1 MSEITF
7 TIPTDF
13 STLTGDQLTELASQA
28 RTAASPL
35 VERVNRGEALEAPEL
50 ETLERLGAVVKD
62 VAAERDRR
70 VAQAANDTA
79 AATRQQAAAGVFA
92 TEEPGDDEG
101 DGDEGDEGD
110 EPEKDATKAK
120 PKAKGAVTAAAKR
133 PGVGA
138 IAKHVRRVPV
148 EGGEA
153 EERSSYTRAVAAA
166 GQANVPGGHEFAT
179 VGDIAQALEDSFANY
194 GTPGPGAYIKTPV
207 VQFRREYPAERRITP
222 ADSPYEAMA
231 KFDNAVNQANLPGGS
246 LVAAAGWCAPSQILY
261 DLFELENGT
270 AGILDL
276 PEIQVSRGG
285 IQFTPGPD
293 FSAIWAG
300 TGFFHKT
307 EAEVIADSAKPCM
320 VIPCPSFTEKRL
332 EVEGVCI
339 TGAFLQDR
347 GYPEMVARF
356 TRGAMIAHQRKMN
369 AYKIAQVV
377 AGSTLVNYD
386 AAALVANSVETDDLS
401 LAHRLMWIT
410 EIQITDYRYKHRMA
424 DDAMLEVLLPSWLR
438 LVIRADVMRRTGTS
452 AEEAFEITNQMI
464 DNWLRIR
471 GARVQWLYDWQD
483 VYSGG
488 SATLSFGGSTEE
500 RTPPRT
506 VDMII
511 YAAGT
516 FVAGVSDVIRLDTV
530 YDSTKL
536 STNEYTQL
544 FTEEGV
550 LVAKRGFESRLVRF
564 GFQPTGV
571 TAGTIVWDDAAA
583 A

>member
-1 MSEITF
+1 MEITF

-13 STLTGDQLTELASQA
+13 STLTGDQLNELASQA

-35 VERVNRGEALEAPEL
+35 VERVNRGEALEGPEL

-62 VAAERDRR
+62 VATERDRR

-79 AATRQQAAAGVFA
+79 QATRQQAAAGVFA
-92 TEEPGDDEG
+92 SEDGDEDEG

-110 EPEKDATKAK
+110 EPKETPKAK
-120 PKAKGAVTAAAKR
+120 PKAKEAVTAAAKR

-148 EGGEA
+148 EGGEV
-153 EERSSYTRAVAAA
+153 EERSSHTRALAAA
-166 GQANVPGGHEFAT
+166 GQANVAAGHEFAT
-179 VGDIAQALEDSFANY
+179 VGEIAEALEASFANY
-194 GTPGPGAYIKTPV
+194 GQPGQGAYIKTPV
-207 VQFRREYPAERRITP
+207 VQFRREYPANQRITP

-231 KFDNAVNQANLPGGS
+231 KFDNAVNQSNLPGGS

-276 PEIQVSRGG
+276 PEIQISRGG

-293 FSAIWAG
+293 FSAIWGGAG
-300 TGFFHKT
+300 YFHKT
-307 EAEVIADSAKPCM
+307 EAQVIANSAKTCM
-320 VIPCPSFTEKRL
+320 TIPCPSFTEERL

-356 TRGAMIAHQRKMN
+356 TRGAMVAHQRKMN
-369 AYKIAQVV
+369 AFKIAEVV

-386 AAALVANSVETDDLS
+386 AAALVALSVETDDHS
-401 LAHRLMWIT
+401 LASRLMWIT

-424 DDAMLEVLLPSWLR
+424 DDVMLEVLLPSWLR
-438 LVIRADVMRRTGTS
+438 LVIRADVQRRTGTS
-452 AEEAFEITNQMI
+452 AEQAFEITNQMI

-488 SATLSFGGSTEE
+488 SATLSFGGSTLT

-536 STNEYTQL
+536 ATNEYTQL
-544 FTEEGV
+544 FTEEGI

-564 GFQPTGV
+564 AFQPSGV
-571 TAGTIVWDDAAA
+571 TSAAVTMIDGA
-583 A
+583 